1 VAGLNYLA
9 VLVAAILNMAV
20 GAVWYSPAVAGK
32 RWMELMGFK
41 QEDMQARMSGA
52 PRAYALTFLASLLM
66 AYALAR
72 VIWYAEAFTLAGG
85 ALIGLLAWLGFVV
98 TSHAANYLFEGK
110 SMSLFTLNMGYHLVG
125 LVLMGALLG
134 AWK

>member
-9 VLVAAILNMAV
+9 VLVAAIVNMVV
-20 GAVWYSPAVAGK
+20 GALWYSPAVAGK

-41 QEDMQARMSGA
+41 QEDMQKRMSGA
-52 PRAYALTFLASLLM
+52 PRAYILTFVASLLM

-72 VIWYAEAFTLAGG
+72 VIWYAEAFTLTAG
-85 ALIGLLAWLGFVV
+85 AMIGLLAWLGFVV

-110 SMSLFTLNMGYHLVG
+110 SFPLFTLNMGYHLVG